1 MERVCHADVRTRA
14 CAEYPPLTAS
24 AVAQASQ
31 VLQKHAAH
39 DLYLTT
45 PSGAA
50 LQPGVCVC
58 VCVCVCVRDR
68 AYDICMYV
76 CIYKDRSIDRWMDRW
91 MDSWI
96 DR

>member
-58 VCVCVCVRDR
+58 VCVCVCVFATGRMI
-68 AYDICMYV
+68 YVCMYV
-76 CIYKDRSIDRWMDRW
+76 YIKIDRSIDG
-91 MDSWI
+91 WI
-96 DR
+96 DGWIAG